1 MRKNTVE
8 EPSKESG
15 GEKSTQSIIN
25 FFSFY
30 KNNNLI

>member
-15 GEKSTQSIIN
+15 GENAQSIIN